1 MLLQRILTAVIAMPL
16 LIAAI
21 LWGGELVFLS
31 LVLVFGA
38 IGLYEFFRAAL
49 PGEHSLGKALSIA
62 SGIVILSC
70 VFIESR
76 AVPARGSGTYCLTLA
91 GCTGCI
97 LALFFYHIVTARDMV
112 QTVNRLALSVFGVFY
127 ITLFFSYL
135 LLLNAGAQGPSLIL
149 FLLFVTWAGDA
160 ASYFVGSWKGRRP
173 LCPGI
178 SPKKT
183 IEGAVGGLLGGMI
196 TALACNFLLLKGASP
211 MGSICAGA
219 GINIMNQFGDLGE
232 SVLKRAFGIKDSGG
246 VFPGHGGVLDRL
258 DSLLFAAPFFYFWV
272 TVVFPE

>member
-1 MLLQRILTAVIAMPL
+1 MLLQRIITAVISIPL

-21 LWGGELVFLS
+21 VWGGELVFLF

-38 IGLYEFFRAAL
+38 VGLYEFFRAAL
-49 PGEHSLGKALSIA
+49 PEEHYLGKALGIA
-62 SGIVILSC
+62 LGIFILSC

-76 AVPARGSGTYCLTLA
+76 EVPAKGSGAYFLTLA
-91 GCTGCI
+91 GCTGSI
-97 LALFFYHIVTARDMV
+97 LVLFFYHILNARDMV
-112 QTVNRLALSVFGVFY
+112 LTVNRLALTVFGVFY
-127 ITLFFSYL
+127 ISLFFSYL
-135 LLLNAGAQGPSLIL
+135 LLLNTGARGPSLIL

-160 ASYFVGSWKGRRP
+160 ASYFVGSWKGRRL

-183 IEGAVGGLLGGMI
+183 VEGAVGGLLGGMV
-196 TALACNFLLLKGASP
+196 TALACDFLILKGASP
-211 MGSICAGA
+211 LGSMCAGA

-272 TVVFPE
+272 TRVFPE

>member
-1 MLLQRILTAVIAMPL
+1 MLLQRIITAVISIPL

-21 LWGGELVFLS
+21 VWGGELVFLF

-38 IGLYEFFRAAL
+38 VGLYEFFRAAL
-49 PGEHSLGKALSIA
+49 PEEHYLGKALGIA
-62 SGIVILSC
+62 LGIFILSC

-76 AVPARGSGTYCLTLA
+76 EVPAKGSGAYFLTLA
-91 GCTGCI
+91 GCTGSI
-97 LALFFYHIVTARDMV
+97 LVLFLYHILNARDMV
-112 QTVNRLALSVFGVFY
+112 LTVNRLSLTVFGVFY
-127 ITLFFSYL
+127 ISLFFSYL
-135 LLLNAGAQGPSLIL
+135 LLLNTGARGPSFIL

-160 ASYFVGSWKGRRP
+160 ASYFIGSWKGRRL

-183 IEGAVGGLLGGMI
+183 IEGAVGGLLGGVI
-196 TALACNFLLLKGASP
+196 TALACDFLLLKGASP
-211 MGSICAGA
+211 LGSMCAGA

-272 TVVFPE
+272 TRVFPE

>member
-97 LALFFYHIVTARDMV
+97 LVLFFYHIVTARDMV
-112 QTVNRLALSVFGVFY
+112 QTVNRLALTVFGVFY

>member
-1 MLLQRILTAVIAMPL
+1 MLLQRILTAVISIPL

-21 LWGGELVFLS
+21 VWGGELVFLF
-31 LVLVFGA
+31 LVLVFGSIA
-38 IGLYEFFRAAL
+38 LYEFFRAAL
-49 PGEHSLGKALSIA
+49 PGEHYMGKTLGIAL
-62 SGIVILSC
+62 GVFILSC

-76 AVPARGSGTYCLTLA
+76 ALPDKGSGRYFLILA
-91 GCTGCI
+91 GCTTSV
-97 LALFFYHIVTARDMV
+97 LALFVYHILTARDMV
-112 QTVNRLALSVFGVFY
+112 QTVNRLSLTIFGVFY
-127 ITLFFSYL
+127 ISLFFSYL
-135 LLLNAGAQGPSLIL
+135 ILLNSSARGPLL
-149 FLLFVTWAGDA
+149 VVFLLFVTWAGDA
-160 ASYFVGSWKGRRP
+160 AAYFVGSWKGRRP

-183 IEGAVGGLLGGMI
+183 VEGAVGGLLGGMV
-196 TALACNFLLLKGASP
+196 TALACDFLILKGASP
-211 MGSICAGA
+211 IGSICAGA

-272 TVVFPE
+272 TMVFPE

>member
-1 MLLQRILTAVIAMPL
+1 MLLQRIITAVISIPL

-21 LWGGELVFLS
+21 VWGGELVFLF
-31 LVLVFGA
+31 LVLVFGSV
-38 IGLYEFFRAAL
+38 GLYEFFRAAL
-49 PGEHSLGKALSIA
+49 PEEHYLGKALGIA
-62 SGIVILSC
+62 LGIFILSC

-76 AVPARGSGTYCLTLA
+76 ALPAKGSGTYFLTLA
-91 GCTGCI
+91 GCTSSI
-97 LALFFYHIVTARDMV
+97 LVLFVYHIFTARDMV
-112 QTVNRLALSVFGVFY
+112 QTVNRLSLMVFGVFY
-127 ITLFFSYL
+127 ISLFFSYL
-135 LLLNAGAQGPSLIL
+135 ILLNSGTRGPALIL

-160 ASYFVGSWKGRRP
+160 AAYFIGSWKGRRL

-183 IEGAVGGLLGGMI
+183 VEGAVGGLLGGII
-196 TALACNFLLLKGASP
+196 TALACDFLILKGASP
-211 MGSICAGA
+211 LGSMCAGA

-272 TVVFPE
+272 TMVFPE